1 MGVLQSNF
9 STSQWLEG
17 DRYMI
22 KALKPIC
29 ILRYGPKIYGENES
43 ISLYLDNEQIRI
55 FEDGRKRK

>member
-1 MGVLQSNF
+1 
-9 STSQWLEG
+9 
-17 DRYMI
+17 MI

-43 ISLYLDNEQIRI
+43 ISVYLDNEQIRI